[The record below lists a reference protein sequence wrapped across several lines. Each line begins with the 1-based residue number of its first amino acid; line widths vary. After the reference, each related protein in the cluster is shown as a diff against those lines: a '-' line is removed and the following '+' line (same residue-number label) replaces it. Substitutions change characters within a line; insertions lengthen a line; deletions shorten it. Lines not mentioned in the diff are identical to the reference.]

1 MENEYDKLKNSISSE
16 PLNVQRKEESL
27 EDEYIFELNMDEE
40 DLKEKLEEEN
50 RECIKLLKNAEK
62 NSNYLD
68 EEVEYIIKN
77 AKKEAHIVKALGEII
92 NREITKNKKLSIN
105 LLDDYLKLIKDDNI
119 KIK

>member
-77 AKKEAHIVKALGEII
+77 AKKEAH
-92 NREITKNKKLSIN
+92 LS
-105 LLDDYLKLIKDDNI
+105 LIHI
-119 KIK
+119 